1 MKTKNKYM
9 VPVYAYLVRIG
20 RWIIA
25 DEDNTENKP
34 VVPELYRED
43 VAEYLATREG

>member
-25 DEDNTENKP
+25 DEDNTEGKS
-34 VVPELYRED
+34 VVPETYRDD